1 MRELPGNAGRTSNAC
16 YRLLAG
22 LSKNGEGG
30 EGPKTRTA
38 RAICSMVGIG
48 GEGKKK
54 ADSKRRFRLTMQ
66 GLSHLLKRVTEK
78 LQVSS
83 IFNV

>member
-1 MRELPGNAGRTSNAC
+1 MFLE
-16 YRLLAG
+16 

-30 EGPKTRTA
+30 EGLKTRTA
-38 RAICSMVGIG
+38 RAICSMAGIG
-48 GEGKKK
+48 GKGKQK
-54 ADSKRRFRLTMQ
+54 ADSKRRFQLTMQ

-83 IFNV
+83 IF